1 MSGNERHSVKL
12 MYLHHISVAVL
23 VQSLTDEDAW
33 MGLDVVEVTENLDAQ
48 QRGNTIEVDAPYWI
62 LAKYGLDAL
71 I

>member
-1 MSGNERHSVKL
+1 
-12 MYLHHISVAVL
+12 
-23 VQSLTDEDAW
+23 